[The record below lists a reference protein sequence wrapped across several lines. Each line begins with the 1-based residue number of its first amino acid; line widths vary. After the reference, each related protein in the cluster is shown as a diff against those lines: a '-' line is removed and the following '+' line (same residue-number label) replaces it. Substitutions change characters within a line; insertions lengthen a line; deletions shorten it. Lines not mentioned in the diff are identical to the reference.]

1 MVPARSSKNSFGACV
16 LVYTD
21 ESSPLLYSSKPVF
34 GWLAI
39 IGDYDVNDYI
49 YEITQ
54 DLSSLDGGT
63 LDVVDLSRGDT
74 EDFSVL
80 IYMLLQFCFLE
91 HPGTIIIFS
100 QSPRMFGLF
109 STSVSVHMYIRMLCA

>member
-1 MVPARSSKNSFGACV
+1 MVPARSSKNSFGASV

-21 ESSPLLYSSKPVF
+21 ESPLLYSSKPVCR
-34 GWLAI
+34 WLAI

-54 DLSSLDGGT
+54 GLSSLDGGT
-63 LDVVDLSRGDT
+63 LDVVDLSQGDT

-80 IYMLLQFCFLE
+80 I
-91 HPGTIIIFS
+91 
-100 QSPRMFGLF
+100 
-109 STSVSVHMYIRMLCA
+109 